1 MNRIWKLFE
10 DLESALGDE
19 PIAEDDGLRVDPAR
33 HARAGVPEV
42 VLAGHK
48 SASDV
53 VSAVQRLL
61 ARNGRAVISRCDAR
75 LLQAIHDAF
84 ADDHD
89 LNVSFTTVVVS
100 RRASE
105 ITLTGG
111 VVGVL
116 TAGTSD
122 NERAAEATVILREM
136 GVEVVI
142 ARDVGVAGLHRLVG
156 PLRVLADAD
165 VDAIIVAAGMDGALP
180 SVVAGLVPVPVIGLP
195 VSTGYGMG
203 GNGEAA
209 LLSML
214 QSCAPGL
221 AVVNIDNG
229 IGAGATAGLIANRAA
244 LGRRSTH
251 PTKPYP

>member
-1 MNRIWKLFE
+1 MNGSWKLFDDFE
-10 DLESALGDE
+10 FALVAERID
-19 PIAEDDGLRVDPAR
+19 IEDDGLRVDPAR
-33 HARAGVPEV
+33 ETRAGVPEV

-48 SASDV
+48 TAADV
-53 VSAVQRLL
+53 IAAIHRLV
-61 ARNGRAVISRCDAR
+61 ARNGRAVVSRCDER
-75 LLQAIHDAF
+75 MVQAIHAAF
-84 ADDHD
+84 SEDHHID
-89 LNVSFTTVVVS
+89 ISYSTVVVS
-100 RRASE
+100 EHGAYVE
-105 ITLTGG
+105 PTGG

-122 NERAAEATVILREM
+122 NERAAEAGAILREM
-136 GVEVVI
+136 GVEVVT
-142 ARDVGVAGLHRLVG
+142 ARDVGVAGLHRLVV
-156 PLRVLADAD
+156 PLRILAEAD

-195 VSTGYGMG
+195 VSTGYGLG

-229 IGAGATAGLIANRAA
+229 VGAGATAGLIANRVARK
-244 LGRRSTH
+244 RRESTRG
-251 PTKPYP
+251 

>member
-1 MNRIWKLFE
+1 MTGSWKLFE
-10 DLESALGDE
+10 DFVLALDDD
-19 PIAEDDGLRVDPAR
+19 PQSIEDDGLRVDPAR

-42 VLAGHK
+42 ILAGHK
-48 SASDV
+48 TAGDV
-53 VSAVQRLL
+53 IAAVHRLV
-61 ARNGRAVISRCDAR
+61 ARNGRAVVSRCDEKIV
-75 LLQAIHDAF
+75 QAIHDAF

-89 LNVSFTTVVVS
+89 IDISFTTVVVS
-100 RRASE
+100 EKDSH
-105 ITLTGG
+105 IPLTGG

-122 NERAAEATVILREM
+122 NERAAEAGAILREM
-136 GVEVVI
+136 GVEVVT

-156 PLRVLADAD
+156 PLRLLAEAD
-165 VDAIIVAAGMDGALP
+165 VDAIVVAAGMDGALP

-195 VSTGYGMG
+195 VSTGYGLG

-229 IGAGATAGLIANRAA
+229 VGAGATAGLIANRAA
-244 LGRRSTH
+244 GNRRDGTL
-251 PTKPYP
+251 

>member
-1 MNRIWKLFE
+1 MNRAWKLFE
-10 DLESALGDE
+10 DLETALEDE
-19 PIAEDDGLRVDPAR
+19 PIVDDDGLRVDHAR
-33 HARAGVPEV
+33 QGRAGVPEV
-42 VLAGHK
+42 ILAGHK

-53 VSAVQRLL
+53 VSAVHRLIG
-61 ARNGRAVISRCDAR
+61 RNGRAVVSRCNEKII
-75 LLQAIHDAF
+75 QAIHDAF

-89 LNVSFTTVVVS
+89 IDISFTTVVVS
-100 RRASE
+100 EKSSE
-105 ITLTGG
+105 ILPTGG

-122 NERAAEATVILREM
+122 NERAAEATAILREM
-136 GVEVVI
+136 GVTVVV

-156 PLRVLADAD
+156 PLRILADAD

-195 VSTGYGMG
+195 VSTGYGLG

-244 LGRRSTH
+244 KSRCPEGDNRNSS
-251 PTKPYP
+251 